1 MIPSLRKINDFL
13 FKSPFRGNSCTPVF
27 STNSFCIIL
36 ICFLVIPALTSPV
49 LTEAQLLSGQSRN
62 NGSTPNQSGDGL
74 LSILRDLSGQSRN
87 NGSTSSQSGDSLL
100 SILRDPSILRANLN
114 SSVERVV
121 DVIEER
127 IDTRLE
133 GIKDR
138 IDDIAAVAIPVMI
151 AAVAGI
157 IFLAALIVAFIIFYW
172 FEKLRQGR
180 KHKRNLVHLSEHILQ
195 ELEENIRLLEKLD
208 ISSNGTEN
216 KGSAIHINENNNDR
230 PLTQKELSKTA
241 LKVAVSSTLFWDLPS
256 NAQNIM
262 LMLET
267 AIDGSN
273 KSLQRLNEL
282 TESITL
288 NKIDQQTAAKVLK
301 RYDANLS
308 YYKQYTIDLSNQL
321 KNIIEAR
328 ARKGILKTKS

>member
-1 MIPSLRKINDFL
+1 MIPTLRNTHDFL
-13 FKSPFRGNSCTPVF
+13 SKSLLRNNSWTSVF
-27 STNSFCIIL
+27 SMNNFYIIL
-36 ICFLVIPALTSPV
+36 ICFLVLPALTSPV
-49 LTEAQLLSGQSRN
+49 LTDAQILSGQSRN
-62 NGSTPNQSGDGL
+62 NGSTSSQSEDGL

-87 NGSTSSQSGDSLL
+87 NGSTSSQSGDGLL

-127 IDTRLE
+127 IDTRLQ

-138 IDDIAAVAIPVMI
+138 VDEIAEVAIPLMI

-157 IFLAALIVAFIIFYW
+157 VFLAALIIAFIILYW

-180 KHKRNLVHLSEHILQ
+180 KHKRNLVHLSEHVLQ
-195 ELEENIRLLEKLD
+195 ELKENIHMLEKSD
-208 ISSNGTEN
+208 FSSIGSEN
-216 KGSAIHINENNNDR
+216 KSSAINTNDGT
-230 PLTQKELSKTA
+230 LTQKEVSDSA
-241 LKVAVSSTLFWDLPS
+241 LKVAVSSSLFWDLPS
-256 NAQNIM
+256 NAQYIM

-267 AIDGSN
+267 AIDGFN
-273 KSLQRLNEL
+273 KGFQRVYEL
-282 TESITL
+282 TESIAL

-301 RYDANLS
+301 RYDTDLS

-321 KNIIEAR
+321 RNILEAR
-328 ARKGILKTKS
+328 THQGVVKTKSI

>member
-1 MIPSLRKINDFL
+1 MVPSLRNTNEFL
-13 FKSPFRGNSCTPVF
+13 SKSPFRSNSWTSVF
-27 STNSFCIIL
+27 SMNCFYTLI

-49 LTEAQLLSGQSRN
+49 VIDAQILSGQSRN
-62 NGSTPNQSGDGL
+62 TSSTSDQSGDGL

-87 NGSTSSQSGDSLL
+87 TSSTSDQSGDGLL
-100 SILRDPSILRANLN
+100 SILRDPSILSANLN
-114 SSVERVV
+114 SSVGKVV

-127 IDTRLE
+127 IDTRLQ

-138 IDDIAAVAIPVMI
+138 VDEIAEVAIPVMI

-157 IFLAALIVAFIIFYW
+157 VFLAALIIAFIILYW

-180 KHKRNLVHLSEHILQ
+180 KHKRNLVHLTEHILQ
-195 ELEENIRLLEKLD
+195 ELKENIRLLEKSD
-208 ISSNGTEN
+208 FSSIGSEN
-216 KGSAIHINENNNDR
+216 KSSAIHANDGS
-230 PLTQKELSKTA
+230 LIQKEVSNSA
-241 LKVAVSSTLFWDLPS
+241 LKVAVSSSLFWDLPS
-256 NAQNIM
+256 NAQYIM

-267 AIDGSN
+267 AIDGFN
-273 KSLQRLNEL
+273 KGFQRVYEL

-301 RYDANLS
+301 RYDTDLS

-321 KNIIEAR
+321 KNIMEAR
-328 ARKGILKTKS
+328 TSRGVLKTKSI

>member
-1 MIPSLRKINDFL
+1 MVPSLRNTNEFL
-13 FKSPFRGNSCTPVF
+13 SKSPFRSNSWTSVF
-27 STNSFCIIL
+27 SMNCFYTLI

-49 LTEAQLLSGQSRN
+49 VIDAQILSGQSRN
-62 NGSTPNQSGDGL
+62 TSSTSNQSGDGL

-87 NGSTSSQSGDSLL
+87 TSSTSDQSGDGLL
-100 SILRDPSILRANLN
+100 SILRDPSILSANLN
-114 SSVERVV
+114 SSVGKVV

-127 IDTRLE
+127 IDTRLQ

-138 IDDIAAVAIPVMI
+138 VDEIAEVAIPVMI

-157 IFLAALIVAFIIFYW
+157 VFLAALIIAFIILYW

-180 KHKRNLVHLSEHILQ
+180 KHKRNLVHLTEHILQ
-195 ELEENIRLLEKLD
+195 ELKENIRLLEKSD
-208 ISSNGTEN
+208 FSSSGSDN
-216 KGSAIHINENNNDR
+216 KSSAIHANDGS
-230 PLTQKELSKTA
+230 LIQKEVSNSA
-241 LKVAVSSTLFWDLPS
+241 LKVAVSSSLFWDLPS
-256 NAQNIM
+256 NAQYIM

-267 AIDGSN
+267 AIDGFN
-273 KSLQRLNEL
+273 KGFQRVYEL

-301 RYDANLS
+301 RYDTDLS

-321 KNIIEAR
+321 KNIMEAR
-328 ARKGILKTKS
+328 TSRGVLKTKSI

>member
-1 MIPSLRKINDFL
+1 MIPTLRNTHDFL
-13 FKSPFRGNSCTPVF
+13 SKSLLRNNSWTSVF
-27 STNSFCIIL
+27 SMNNFYIIL
-36 ICFLVIPALTSPV
+36 ICFLVLPALTSPV
-49 LTEAQLLSGQSRN
+49 LTDAQILSGQSRN
-62 NGSTPNQSGDGL
+62 NGSTSSQSEDGL

-87 NGSTSSQSGDSLL
+87 NGSTSSQSGDGLL

-127 IDTRLE
+127 IDTRLQ

-138 IDDIAAVAIPVMI
+138 VDEIAEVAIPLMI

-157 IFLAALIVAFIIFYW
+157 VFLAALIIAFIILYW

-180 KHKRNLVHLSEHILQ
+180 KHKRNLVHLSEHVLQ
-195 ELEENIRLLEKLD
+195 ELKENIHMLEKSD
-208 ISSNGTEN
+208 FSSIGSEN
-216 KGSAIHINENNNDR
+216 KSSAINTNDGT
-230 PLTQKELSKTA
+230 LTQKEVSDSA
-241 LKVAVSSTLFWDLPS
+241 LKVAVSSSLFWDLPS
-256 NAQNIM
+256 NAQYIM

-267 AIDGSN
+267 AIDGFN
-273 KSLQRLNEL
+273 KGFQRVYEL
-282 TESITL
+282 TESIAL

-301 RYDANLS
+301 RYDTDLS

-321 KNIIEAR
+321 RNILEAR
-328 ARKGILKTKS
+328 THQGILKTKSI

>member
-1 MIPSLRKINDFL
+1 MIPSSRNIHDFL
-13 FKSPFRGNSCTPVF
+13 SKSLFRNNSWTSVF
-27 STNSFCIIL
+27 SMNNFYIIL
-36 ICFLVIPALTSPV
+36 ICFLVLPALTSPV
-49 LTEAQLLSGQSRN
+49 VIDVQGLSGQSRN
-62 NGSTPNQSGDGL
+62 NST
-74 LSILRDLSGQSRN
+74 
-87 NGSTSSQSGDSLL
+87 TSSQSGDGLL

-127 IDTRLE
+127 IDTRLQ

-138 IDDIAAVAIPVMI
+138 VDEIAEVAIPVMI

-157 IFLAALIVAFIIFYW
+157 VFLAALIIAFIILYW

-180 KHKRNLVHLSEHILQ
+180 KHKRNMVHLSEHILQ
-195 ELEENIRLLEKLD
+195 ELKENIHLLEKSD
-208 ISSNGTEN
+208 FSSSGSEN

-256 NAQNIM
+256 NAQYIM

-267 AIDGSN
+267 AIDGYN
-273 KSLQRLNEL
+273 RGFQRVNEL

-321 KNIIEAR
+321 KNIMEAR

>member
-1 MIPSLRKINDFL
+1 MIPTLRNTRDL
-13 FKSPFRGNSCTPVF
+13 LSVSPFRSNYWTSVF
-27 STNSFCIIL
+27 SMNCFYIIL
-36 ICFLVIPALTSPV
+36 ICFLVLPALTSPV
-49 LTEAQLLSGQSRN
+49 ITDAQILSGQSRN
-62 NGSTPNQSGDGL
+62 NGSTSSQSGDGL

-87 NGSTSSQSGDSLL
+87 NGSTSSQSGDALL

-138 IDDIAAVAIPVMI
+138 IDSIAAVAIPVMI

-157 IFLAALIVAFIIFYW
+157 VFLAALIIAFIIFYW

-195 ELEENIRLLEKLD
+195 ELKENVHLLEKSNF
-208 ISSNGTEN
+208 SSIGSEN
-216 KGSAIHINENNNDR
+216 KSSAIQTNDGS
-230 PLTQKELSKTA
+230 LTQKELSKTA
-241 LKVAVSSTLFWDLPS
+241 LKAAVSSTLFWDLPS
-256 NAQNIM
+256 NAQYIM

-273 KSLQRLNEL
+273 KSFQRVNEI
-282 TESITL
+282 TDSITL

-321 KNIIEAR
+321 KSIIEAR
-328 ARKGILKTKS
+328 AKKGILKTKS

>member
-1 MIPSLRKINDFL
+1 MIPSLRNTYDSLSKSL
-13 FKSPFRGNSCTPVF
+13 FRNNSWTSVF
-27 STNSFCIIL
+27 SMNCFYIIL
-36 ICFLVIPALTSPV
+36 ICFLVLPALTSPV
-49 LTEAQLLSGQSRN
+49 VIDAQILSGQSRN
-62 NGSTPNQSGDGL
+62 NGSTSSQSEDGL

-87 NGSTSSQSGDSLL
+87 NGSTSSQSGDGLL

-127 IDTRLE
+127 IDTRLQ

-138 IDDIAAVAIPVMI
+138 VDEIAEVAIPLMI

-157 IFLAALIVAFIIFYW
+157 VFLAALIIAFIILYW

-180 KHKRNLVHLSEHILQ
+180 KHKRNLVHLSEHVLQ
-195 ELEENIRLLEKLD
+195 ELKENIHMLEKSD
-208 ISSNGTEN
+208 FSSIGSEN
-216 KGSAIHINENNNDR
+216 KSSAINTNDGT
-230 PLTQKELSKTA
+230 LTQKEVSDSA
-241 LKVAVSSTLFWDLPS
+241 LKVAVSSSLFWDLPS
-256 NAQNIM
+256 NAQYIM

-267 AIDGSN
+267 AIDGFN
-273 KSLQRLNEL
+273 KGFQRVYEL
-282 TESITL
+282 TESIAL

-301 RYDANLS
+301 RYDTDLS

-321 KNIIEAR
+321 RNILEAR
-328 ARKGILKTKS
+328 THQGVVKTKSI

>member
-1 MIPSLRKINDFL
+1 MIPSLRNSHDFL
-13 FKSPFRGNSCTPVF
+13 SKSPFRSNCWTSVF
-27 STNSFCIIL
+27 SMNCFYIIL
-36 ICFLVIPALTSPV
+36 ICFLVLPALTSPV
-49 LTEAQLLSGQSRN
+49 VIDAQILSGQSRN
-62 NGSTPNQSGDGL
+62 NDSTSSQSGDGL

-87 NGSTSSQSGDSLL
+87 NDSTSSQSGDGLL

-127 IDTRLE
+127 IDTRLQ

-138 IDDIAAVAIPVMI
+138 VDEIAEVAIPVMI

-157 IFLAALIVAFIIFYW
+157 VFLAALIIAFIILYW

-195 ELEENIRLLEKLD
+195 ELKENIHILEKSDFSL
-208 ISSNGTEN
+208 IGSENKSSAINTNNGT
-216 KGSAIHINENNNDR
+216 
-230 PLTQKELSKTA
+230 LTQKEVSNSA
-241 LKVAVSSTLFWDLPS
+241 LKVAVSSSLFWDLPS
-256 NAQNIM
+256 NAQYIM

-267 AIDGSN
+267 GIDGFN
-273 KSLQRLNEL
+273 KGFQRVYEL
-282 TESITL
+282 TESIAL

-301 RYDANLS
+301 RYDTDLS

-321 KNIIEAR
+321 KNILEAR
-328 ARKGILKTKS
+328 THQGVLKTKSS

>member
-1 MIPSLRKINDFL
+1 MVPSLRNTNEFL
-13 FKSPFRGNSCTPVF
+13 SKSPFRSNSWTSVF
-27 STNSFCIIL
+27 SMNCFYTLI

-49 LTEAQLLSGQSRN
+49 VIDAQILSGQSRN
-62 NGSTPNQSGDGL
+62 TSSTSDQSGDGL

-87 NGSTSSQSGDSLL
+87 TSSTSDQSGDGLL
-100 SILRDPSILRANLN
+100 SILRDPSILSANLN
-114 SSVERVV
+114 SSVGKVV

-127 IDTRLE
+127 IDTRLQ

-138 IDDIAAVAIPVMI
+138 VDEIAEVAIPVMI

-157 IFLAALIVAFIIFYW
+157 VFLAALIIAFIILYW

-180 KHKRNLVHLSEHILQ
+180 KHKRNLVHLTEHILQ
-195 ELEENIRLLEKLD
+195 ELKENIRLLEKSD
-208 ISSNGTEN
+208 FSSIGSEN
-216 KGSAIHINENNNDR
+216 KSSAIHANDGS
-230 PLTQKELSKTA
+230 LIQKEVSNSA
-241 LKVAVSSTLFWDLPS
+241 LKVAVSSSLFWDLPS
-256 NAQNIM
+256 NAQYIM

-267 AIDGSN
+267 AIDGFN
-273 KSLQRLNEL
+273 KGFQRVYEL

-301 RYDANLS
+301 RYDTDLS

-321 KNIIEAR
+321 KNIMEAR
-328 ARKGILKTKS
+328 TSKGVLKTKSI